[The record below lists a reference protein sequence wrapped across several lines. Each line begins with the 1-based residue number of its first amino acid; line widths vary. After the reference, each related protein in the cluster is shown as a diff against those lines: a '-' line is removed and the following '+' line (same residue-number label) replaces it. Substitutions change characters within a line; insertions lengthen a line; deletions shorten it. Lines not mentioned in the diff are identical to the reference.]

1 MSHTIDLVRVWC
13 PIIKRWDS
21 FSKDIRYC
29 NCEIGKFET
38 TLSVITAV
46 KDRAVEF
53 ENCIKS
59 LSEQNFLNSNA
70 NSVEHIVQD
79 AGGDESR
86 ISKIERYAKV
96 HTVLS
101 FQKDQ
106 GLYSAFNI
114 GLSMSQGSYIA
125 FLNSDD
131 FYERRF
137 LTKSINVLT
146 HSNADWSFG
155 NIIIRFENGQSA
167 YIPGKSNYDFKS
179 WLNFSRFH
187 HNTVIANRRMFE
199 VLGNFPTKLNG
210 REIKF
215 CADYFW
221 FLSAQRAGFVGV
233 YIPSLIG
240 YMNWGGVSSG
250 KKLPIYRE
258 AAHVALKVF
267 PEKRIEIIVNWFL
280 RYLDN
285 QYLNHRL
292 LQRFRGILR
301 KIYTHY
307 FRISISKT
315 SQMGRI
321 DERIN

>member
-1 MSHTIDLVRVWC
+1 LNHTIDLVKVWC
-13 PIIKRWDS
+13 PAVKRWDS
-21 FSKDIRYC
+21 FSENLR
-29 NCEIGKFET
+29 NCDCEGGEFET
-38 TLSVITAV
+38 ILSVITAV
-46 KDRAVEF
+46 KDRAIEF

-59 LSEQNFLNSNA
+59 LSKQDFLNTNA

-79 AGGDESR
+79 AGGDPNR
-86 ISKIERYAKV
+86 MSKIEKYAKV

-101 FQKDQ
+101 LQKDQ

-131 FYERRF
+131 FYERGF
-137 LTKSINVLT
+137 ITKSLNVLT
-146 HSNADWSFG
+146 LSNADWSFG
-155 NIIIRFENGQSA
+155 NIIIQFETGQSA

-187 HNTVIANRRMFE
+187 HNTVVAKRKMFE
-199 VLGNFPTKLNG
+199 VLGNFPTRLNH

-233 YIPSLIG
+233 YVPSLIG

-258 AAHVALKVF
+258 AAYVALRVF
-267 PEKRIEIIVNWFL
+267 PEKRTEIIVCWFL

-285 QYLNHRL
+285 QHLNHRL
-292 LQRFRGILR
+292 LQRFRGMLR
-301 KIYTHY
+301 KIYSH
-307 FRISISKT
+307 FLKIPISKT

-321 DERIN
+321 DERIK